1 MSDAGDINPIDPI
14 DALSQAIATERAVL
28 AAVRPEQLS
37 MQSPCAQWT
46 VAQVIAHSLGTFGRF
61 ATAMTG
67 ASPADTSAEFIA
79 GDLTAFDAVSAAC
92 LGAFEA
98 DGVLSGTISLGPRE
112 MLATMAITLLT
123 TDSLVHSWD
132 IARGSGQT
140 TDLAPALAA
149 SVLAR
154 SQQTVRPEQRGPDG
168 TAPFG
173 PEQPVADDATHADKL
188 AAYLG
193 RTV

>member
-61 ATAMTG
+61 
-67 ASPADTSAEFIA
+67 
-79 GDLTAFDAVSAAC
+79 
-92 LGAFEA
+92 
-98 DGVLSGTISLGPRE
+98 
-112 MLATMAITLLT
+112 ATMAITLLT